1 MSLKEIIAYNVG
13 YGDCILLHFENESH
27 INEKYYLLVDFGIR
41 KNTSNQQIS
50 SILTSHRESKNG
62 DKQDLIEI
70 VGNQIARIVNGS
82 NMDIL
87 VTHFHEDHYNGINRA
102 SAFENLNIKKIFVS
116 RKDIPNDLIQFINFR
131 KITIDYLEK
140 KDDYTIYQ
148 YPNGQCEKINIL
160 WPNKVFD
167 KLSNKQNFLD
177 IQFPNWHQIN
187 EVPPSPG
194 LIGEHDTCLVFEV
207 KGINDK
213 WCLFAGDAS
222 DKFNAYITNSIL
234 VDEPGSC
241 CELFPLLSSKYLFIK
256 APHHGTESWPL
267 KAAASNCEVLITM
280 ADTGDKSTI
289 SPEYFSNTSIT
300 KIYMM
305 NCMNCNGK
313 GINGA
318 CSKCTVSPNQVNLSQ
333 IINL

>member
-13 YGDCILLHFENESH
+13 YGDCILLYFENDSH

-50 SILTSHRESKNG
+50 SILTSHRTSKKG
-62 DKQDLIEI
+62 DKENLIEL
-70 VGNQIARIVNGS
+70 VGNQIANIVSSS

-87 VTHFHEDHYNGINRA
+87 VTHFHEDHYNGICRA
-102 SAFENLNIKKIFVS
+102 SAFKNLKLNIKKIFVS

-131 KITIDYLEK
+131 KIQIDYLKK

-148 YPNGQCEKINIL
+148 YRNGQSEKINIL
-160 WPNKVFD
+160 WPNKILD
-167 KLSNKQNFLD
+167 KLSNKQEFLR
-177 IQFPNWHQIN
+177 IQFPNWNRIN

-194 LIGEHDTCLVFEV
+194 QIGEHDTCLVFEV
-207 KGINDK
+207 KGVNDK
-213 WCLFAGDAS
+213 WCLFTGDAS
-222 DKFNAYITNSIL
+222 DKFNAYINNSNLINKP
-234 VDEPGSC
+234 ESS
-241 CELFPLLSSKYLFIK
+241 CELFPLLSSKYFFIK
-256 APHHGTESWPL
+256 APHHGIESWPL

-280 ADTGDKSTI
+280 GDKSKI
-289 SPEYFSNTSIT
+289 STEYFSNTSIT

-318 CSKCTVSPNQVNLSQ
+318 CSKCTVSPNQVDLSQ
-333 IINL
+333 TINL